1 MLLFAKCT
9 TSPLSLLHL
18 CPFRL
23 HFEEFE
29 RKMRDL
35 TVSWMLPAWGLK
47 ACSVDSV
54 NPHQEV
60 GHMFLLELFVS
71 RLLQTVAPTVSAEAH
86 SAGRSLHLWVLV
98 PLAVPWRLAPMAW
111 KVTLPFSGPAPARV
125 WNGFDPLCHRGIWRL
140 HWFRWFWCISSKQ
153 IANLETYEFRLSES
167 VYPEV
172 SVQRPTER
180 FLFTIW
186 IQIRFEQ
193 F

>member
-1 MLLFAKCT
+1 MLLFAKCI

-60 GHMFLLELFVS
+60 GHMFLLELKLFPVFPFAS
-71 RLLQTVAPTVSAEAH
+71 NCRPYRPKPTAPVPFVAPVG
-86 SAGRSLHLWVLV
+86 AGSVAFRW
-98 PLAVPWRLAPMAW
+98 
-111 KVTLPFSGPAPARV
+111 
-125 WNGFDPLCHRGIWRL
+125 LCHDVLPQWRGR
-140 HWFRWFWCISSKQ
+140 
-153 IANLETYEFRLSES
+153 
-167 VYPEV
+167 
-172 SVQRPTER
+172 
-180 FLFTIW
+180 
-186 IQIRFEQ
+186 
-193 F
+193 